1 MRKQVITIKE
11 IKDEMNLFI
20 LFGTP
25 LLLLPIGSIY
35 LFEDGFW
42 LSISMFFNCLFCGG
56 YFNMTDSILERYSEL
71 SNIKDN
77 TIIRRILL
85 CIFLQLLLL
94 TFYIFPF
101 ALMSDSFIRLINC
114 IFGLEYNI
122 KYEGGIIVSLLTIV
136 CIIIFVSNII
146 RLCSIAKK
154 NGMKIKYS
162 FISFIILVVS
172 ISSLSIIVIRNST
185 NHYIIKSQSEIES
198 DELDS
203 KIQQYKIKQYKKYS
217 GGLYE

>member
-1 MRKQVITIKE
+1 MRKQEITVKE

-20 LFGTP
+20 LFGIP

-42 LSISMFFNCLFCGG
+42 LSISMFFNLLFCGS
-56 YFNMTDSILERYSEL
+56 YFNFTSPILERYSEI

-77 TIIRRILL
+77 KIILRFLL
-85 CIFLQLLLL
+85 CIFLQLLLT

-114 IFGLEYNI
+114 IFDLEYNI

-154 NGMKIKYS
+154 NGIKIKCS

-172 ISSLSIIVIRNST
+172 ISSLSIIVIKN
-185 NHYIIKSQSEIES
+185 K
-198 DELDS
+198 
-203 KIQQYKIKQYKKYS
+203 
-217 GGLYE
+217 

>member
-20 LFGTP
+20 LFGIP

-56 YFNMTDSILERYSEL
+56 YFNITDSILERYSEI

-77 TIIRRILL
+77 IIIRRILL

-101 ALMSDSFIRLINC
+101 ALMSDSFIRLIN
-114 IFGLEYNI
+114 
-122 KYEGGIIVSLLTIV
+122 
-136 CIIIFVSNII
+136 
-146 RLCSIAKK
+146 
-154 NGMKIKYS
+154 
-162 FISFIILVVS
+162 
-172 ISSLSIIVIRNST
+172 
-185 NHYIIKSQSEIES
+185 
-198 DELDS
+198 
-203 KIQQYKIKQYKKYS
+203 
-217 GGLYE
+217 